1 MKELVEI
8 LRRQELTISCA
19 ESLTG
24 GLFASSICEIPGV
37 SKIFK
42 GGVVTYWNEI
52 KNRVIDV
59 PKKVIEECG
68 VVSADCAS
76 YMAKGVKNL
85 YKTDISISFTGNAG
99 PDVMEGKPVGLVYIG
114 LCYKDTTFVFEYYF
128 EGTRNDIRRKCV
140 EEGFKR
146 ILELF

>member
-1 MKELVEI
+1 M
-8 LRRQELTISCA
+8 
-19 ESLTG
+19 
-24 GLFASSICEIPGV
+24 
-37 SKIFK
+37 
-42 GGVVTYWNEI
+42 
-52 KNRVIDV
+52 
-59 PKKVIEECG
+59 IEECG

-146 ILELF
+146 I

>member
-52 KNRVIDV
+52 KNRVLDV

>member
-8 LRRQELTISCA
+8 LRKQELTISCA

-24 GLFASSICEIPGV
+24 GLFASSMCEIPGV

-52 KNRVIDV
+52 KNRVVDV
-59 PKKVIEECG
+59 PKRVIEECG

-128 EGTRNDIRRKCV
+128 EGSRNDIRKQCV

>member
-8 LRRQELTISCA
+8 LRKQELTISCA

-52 KNRVIDV
+52 KNRVLDV

>member
-8 LRRQELTISCA
+8 LRKQELTISCA

-52 KNRVIDV
+52 KNRVVDV
-59 PKKVIEECG
+59 PKRVIEECG

-128 EGTRNDIRRKCV
+128 EGSRNDIRKKCV

>member
-24 GLFASSICEIPGV
+24 GLFASSICEVPGV

>member
-52 KNRVIDV
+52 KNRVLDV

-114 LCYKDTTFVFEYYF
+114 LCYKDTTYVFEYYF

>member
-52 KNRVIDV
+52 KNRVLDV

-99 PDVMEGKPVGLVYIG
+99 PDEMEGKPVGLVYIG

>member
-8 LRRQELTISCA
+8 LRKQELTISCA

-24 GLFASSICEIPGV
+24 GLFASSMCEIPGV

-52 KNRVIDV
+52 KNRVVDV
-59 PKKVIEECG
+59 PKRVIEECG

-85 YKTDISISFTGNAG
+85 FKTDISISFTGNAG

-114 LCYKDTTFVFEYYF
+114 LCYKDTTFVFEYHF
-128 EGTRNDIRRKCV
+128 EGSRNDIRKQCV